1 MAAIT
6 AAMVKE
12 LREMTDAGMME
23 CKKALVEADGDMDK
37 AVDVLRTR
45 GLAAAAKKVGR
56 ATNEGTVMAIVSDDA
71 TKGAV
76 VELNCETDFVGM
88 NEKFKGYAEKI
99 ARAAM
104 AANVEDVEALKAV
117 DAEGETVE
125 DVLTDAIHTL
135 GENMNLARA
144 AVVEAGGV
152 ASYIHG
158 GGKIGVLV
166 TFDVEGIDPASDE
179 FQHCGRDVAMQV
191 AAASPV
197 SATRESVPAEVVAH
211 EMEIYKAQAAES
223 GKPENIQEKIATGR
237 LEKFYKESCLT
248 EQAFVK
254 NPDQSVTDYVNEV
267 AKKLGGTITL
277 KGFVR
282 YGMHHQGDRLQAL
295 HARRIDDTLF
305 PGVSMG
311 FRPTLQPNA
320 LLVKARSARAFA
332 FYNGWTGMLIL
343 HGSASGAAF
352 PCIVIEGVLSWK
364 RKSSFRATGC
374 SRGKSAYPERRTRR

>member
-223 GKPENIQEKIATGR
+223 GKPENVQEKIATGR

-267 AKKLGGTITL
+267 AKKLGGTIKVT
-277 KGFVR
+277 GFKR
-282 YGMHHQGDRLQAL
+282 
-295 HARRIDDTLF
+295 F
-305 PGVSMG
+305 
-311 FRPTLQPNA
+311 
-320 LLVKARSARAFA
+320 
-332 FYNGWTGMLIL
+332 ML
-343 HGSASGAAF
+343 G
-352 PCIVIEGVLSWK
+352 E
-364 RKSSFRATGC
+364 
-374 SRGKSAYPERRTRR
+374 

>member
-237 LEKFYKESCLT
+237 LEKFYKENCLT

-254 NPDQSVTDYVNEV
+254 NPDQSVTEYVNEV
-267 AKKLGGTITL
+267 AKKLGGTIKVT
-277 KGFVR
+277 GFKR
-282 YGMHHQGDRLQAL
+282 
-295 HARRIDDTLF
+295 F
-305 PGVSMG
+305 
-311 FRPTLQPNA
+311 
-320 LLVKARSARAFA
+320 
-332 FYNGWTGMLIL
+332 ML
-343 HGSASGAAF
+343 G
-352 PCIVIEGVLSWK
+352 E
-364 RKSSFRATGC
+364 
-374 SRGKSAYPERRTRR
+374 

>member
-211 EMEIYKAQAAES
+211 EMEIYQAAES

-254 NPDQSVTDYVNEV
+254 NPDQNVTDYVNEV
-267 AKKLGGTITL
+267 AKKLGGTIKVT
-277 KGFVR
+277 GFKR
-282 YGMHHQGDRLQAL
+282 
-295 HARRIDDTLF
+295 F
-305 PGVSMG
+305 
-311 FRPTLQPNA
+311 
-320 LLVKARSARAFA
+320 
-332 FYNGWTGMLIL
+332 ML
-343 HGSASGAAF
+343 G
-352 PCIVIEGVLSWK
+352 E
-364 RKSSFRATGC
+364 
-374 SRGKSAYPERRTRR
+374 

>member
-104 AANVEDVEALKAV
+104 AANVEDVEVLKAV

-254 NPDQSVTDYVNEV
+254 NPDQNVTDYVNEV
-267 AKKLGGTITL
+267 AKKLGGTIKVT
-277 KGFVR
+277 GFKR
-282 YGMHHQGDRLQAL
+282 
-295 HARRIDDTLF
+295 F
-305 PGVSMG
+305 
-311 FRPTLQPNA
+311 
-320 LLVKARSARAFA
+320 
-332 FYNGWTGMLIL
+332 ML
-343 HGSASGAAF
+343 G
-352 PCIVIEGVLSWK
+352 E
-364 RKSSFRATGC
+364 
-374 SRGKSAYPERRTRR
+374 

>member
-1 MAAIT
+1 MAFT
-6 AAMVKE
+6 ALDVKK
-12 LREMTDAGMME
+12 LREMTNVGMMD
-23 CKKALVEADGDMDK
+23 CKKALQATDGDMDK

-104 AANVEDVEALKAV
+104 AATVEDVEALKAV

-267 AKKLGGTITL
+267 AKKLGGTIKVT
-277 KGFVR
+277 GFKR
-282 YGMHHQGDRLQAL
+282 
-295 HARRIDDTLF
+295 F
-305 PGVSMG
+305 
-311 FRPTLQPNA
+311 
-320 LLVKARSARAFA
+320 
-332 FYNGWTGMLIL
+332 ML
-343 HGSASGAAF
+343 G
-352 PCIVIEGVLSWK
+352 E
-364 RKSSFRATGC
+364 
-374 SRGKSAYPERRTRR
+374 

>member
-152 ASYIHG
+152 ASYNHG

-267 AKKLGGTITL
+267 AKKLGGTIKVT
-277 KGFVR
+277 GFKR
-282 YGMHHQGDRLQAL
+282 
-295 HARRIDDTLF
+295 F
-305 PGVSMG
+305 
-311 FRPTLQPNA
+311 
-320 LLVKARSARAFA
+320 
-332 FYNGWTGMLIL
+332 ML
-343 HGSASGAAF
+343 G
-352 PCIVIEGVLSWK
+352 E
-364 RKSSFRATGC
+364 
-374 SRGKSAYPERRTRR
+374 

>member
-104 AANVEDVEALKAV
+104 AANVEDIEALKAV

-254 NPDQSVTDYVNEV
+254 NPDQSVTDDVNEV
-267 AKKLGGTITL
+267 AKKLGGTIKVT
-277 KGFVR
+277 GFKR
-282 YGMHHQGDRLQAL
+282 
-295 HARRIDDTLF
+295 F
-305 PGVSMG
+305 
-311 FRPTLQPNA
+311 
-320 LLVKARSARAFA
+320 
-332 FYNGWTGMLIL
+332 ML
-343 HGSASGAAF
+343 G
-352 PCIVIEGVLSWK
+352 E
-364 RKSSFRATGC
+364 
-374 SRGKSAYPERRTRR
+374 

>member
-117 DAEGETVE
+117 DADGETVE

-152 ASYIHG
+152 ASYLHG

-254 NPDQSVTDYVNEV
+254 NPDQNVTDYVNEV
-267 AKKLGGTITL
+267 AKKLGGTIKVT
-277 KGFVR
+277 GFKR
-282 YGMHHQGDRLQAL
+282 
-295 HARRIDDTLF
+295 F
-305 PGVSMG
+305 
-311 FRPTLQPNA
+311 
-320 LLVKARSARAFA
+320 
-332 FYNGWTGMLIL
+332 ML
-343 HGSASGAAF
+343 G
-352 PCIVIEGVLSWK
+352 E
-364 RKSSFRATGC
+364 
-374 SRGKSAYPERRTRR
+374 

>member
-23 CKKALVEADGDMDK
+23 CKKALVEADGDMGK

-254 NPDQSVTDYVNEV
+254 NPDQNVTDYVNEV
-267 AKKLGGTITL
+267 AKKLGGTIKVT
-277 KGFVR
+277 GFKR
-282 YGMHHQGDRLQAL
+282 
-295 HARRIDDTLF
+295 F
-305 PGVSMG
+305 
-311 FRPTLQPNA
+311 
-320 LLVKARSARAFA
+320 
-332 FYNGWTGMLIL
+332 ML
-343 HGSASGAAF
+343 G
-352 PCIVIEGVLSWK
+352 E
-364 RKSSFRATGC
+364 
-374 SRGKSAYPERRTRR
+374 

>member
-223 GKPENIQEKIATGR
+223 GKPENIQEKIAEGR
-237 LEKFYKESCLT
+237 MAKFYKENCLLA
-248 EQAFVK
+248 QDFVK
-254 NPDQSVTDYVNEV
+254 DPDKTVEQYVNGV
-267 AKKLGGTITL
+267 AKELGDEI
-277 KGFVR
+277 KVVSYVR
-282 YGMHHQGDRLQAL
+282 MAL
-295 HARRIDDTLF
+295 
-305 PGVSMG
+305 G
-311 FRPTLQPNA
+311 
-320 LLVKARSARAFA
+320 
-332 FYNGWTGMLIL
+332 
-343 HGSASGAAF
+343 
-352 PCIVIEGVLSWK
+352 E
-364 RKSSFRATGC
+364 
-374 SRGKSAYPERRTRR
+374 